1 MFSLLSILFEGGSG
15 ETVRKKLLE
24 TTDLHT
30 ILRLPLGIFY
40 AHGVRAN
47 VLFFDNKSAS
57 KNISTKNIWIYDY
70 RTNIKQTLKE
80 NPLKFEQRLSF
91 KLEIKLLNT
100 ILTWYK
106 NFQNEDFNVPITKK
120 HKQLCVYKPRIPRRP
135 DHFIQPEDAV
145 KWINRLK
152 KCNSNPVYW
161 RLATFMLLTGA
172 RVGEACGLK
181 WEVVDLE
188 RGVARVMRRVR
199 WDYNTK
205 EPYLGDVTKTVQSV
219 RLLMLPEK
227 LKEIF
232 KEIKKESKSDMV
244 FISGTGKILRY
255 NAVQSAFNHGFKAL
269 NLPWR
274 STHICRHTF
283 ATMALIGTK
292 NLSAV
297 QASLGHTQQSM
308 TQKYAKAIALL
319 NSDIGE
325 KTSAVL
331 FKTAEI

>member
-1 MFSLLSILFEGGSG
+1 MLFKKCVDEFLIDAKTRLAKSTYQKYECQLIYFYSSPLATLQMSKFKGIKIVEWLSWLKKHPTAKNNGRKTFIHELNLLS
-15 ETVRKKLLE
+15 
-24 TTDLHT
+24 T
-30 ILRLPLGIFY
+30 IL
-40 AHGVRAN
+40 N
-47 VLFFDNKSAS
+47 
-57 KNISTKNIWIYDY
+57 WY
-70 RTNIKQTLKE
+70 RDFI
-80 NPLKFEQRLSF
+80 
-91 KLEIKLLNT
+91 
-100 ILTWYK
+100 
-106 NFQNEDFNVPITKK
+106 NEDFNVPITKK

-152 KCNSNPVYW
+152 KCNKNPVYW

-181 WEVVDLE
+181 WKVVDLE
-188 RGVARVMRRVR
+188 RSVARVMRRVC
-199 WDYNTK
+199 WDYHTK
-205 EPYLGDVTKTVQSV
+205 EPYLEDVTKTVQSV

-244 FISGTGKILRY
+244 FISGTGKILKY
-255 NAVQSAFNHGFKAL
+255 NAIQSAFNHGFKSL
-269 NLPWR
+269 GLPWR

-297 QASLGHTQQSM
+297 QASLGHTEARM
-308 TQKYAKAIALL
+308 TQRYAKTVALL
-319 NSDIGE
+319 SHETGE
-325 KTSAVL
+325 KTFSAL
-331 FKTAEI
+331 FKNSQL